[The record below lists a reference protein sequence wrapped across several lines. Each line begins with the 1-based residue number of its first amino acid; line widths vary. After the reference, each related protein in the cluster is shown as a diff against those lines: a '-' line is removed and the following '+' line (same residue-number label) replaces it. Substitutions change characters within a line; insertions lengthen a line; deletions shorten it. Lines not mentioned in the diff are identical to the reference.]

1 MKYLETKHEK
11 RAFSIATAIIA
22 ILLLLAIF
30 LGLSYLDPP
39 PENGIAI
46 NFGNVDEGMG
56 NDNSP
61 ELKKTS
67 PKPAES
73 TPPPPSAQEQVLTQ
87 ENIDAAVIEAAK
99 EKPQKPVKPTETEV
113 KKPVET
119 KTEPKKPSK
128 EATDALSDLLNG
140 PKQDGTT
147 NQSDGTGNKPG
158 NQGAADGSIY
168 ATSYYGSGTSAGSG
182 TGTGKGWGLNGRN
195 LAGSGKVLQECN
207 DEGTI
212 VVQITVNRNG
222 IVTETAYN
230 PKGSTSTSACL
241 KKAAFETAKKY
252 RWHPDSNAPE
262 KQVGFIVVNFRTG
275 E

>member
-1 MKYLETKHEK
+1 MKYLETEHEK
-11 RAFSIATAIIA
+11 KAFSIASAFIA
-22 ILLLLAIF
+22 ILLLLALF
-30 LGLSYLDPP
+30 FGLSYLDPP

-61 ELKKTS
+61 ELTKTS
-67 PKPAES
+67 PTPSES
-73 TPPPPSAQEQVLTQ
+73 TPPPTASQEQVLTQ
-87 ENIDAAVIEAAK
+87 DDLDAEVIKSSK
-99 EKPQKPVKPTETEV
+99 EKKPQKPKETEV
-113 KKPVET
+113 KKPVEAKVET
-119 KTEPKKPSK
+119 KKPSQQT
-128 EATDALSDLLNG
+128 TDALSNLLNG

-158 NQGAADGSIY
+158 NQGRLDGSIY
-168 ATSYYGSGTSAGSG
+168 ANSYYGSGGSG
-182 TGTGKGWGLNGRN
+182 SGGSGRGWGLAGRN

-212 VVQITVNRNG
+212 VVQITVNRQG
-222 IVTETAYN
+222 VVTDTQYSA
-230 PKGSTSTSACL
+230 KGSTSTSSCL

-262 KQVGFIVVNFRTG
+262 SQVGFIVVNFGLG

>member
-1 MKYLETKHEK
+1 MKYLETEHEK
-11 RAFSIATAIIA
+11 RAFSIAAAIIA

-30 LGLSYLDPP
+30 LGLSYMDPP

-61 ELKKTS
+61 ELTKSS
-67 PKPAES
+67 PTPSEN
-73 TPPPPSAQEQVLTQ
+73 TPPPPASQEQVMTQ
-87 ENIDAAVIEAAK
+87 DDIDAEVIKASK
-99 EKPQKPVKPTETEV
+99 EKAKPQKPKETETI
-113 KKPVET
+113 KPSEA
-119 KTEPKKPSK
+119 KTEPQKPSQQT
-128 EATDALSDLLNG
+128 TDALSNLLNG

-158 NQGAADGSIY
+158 NQGAIDGSIY
-168 ATSYYGSGTSAGSG
+168 APSYFGGGSG
-182 TGTGKGWGLNGRN
+182 TGSGAGKGWGLAGRN

-212 VVQITVNRNG
+212 VVQITVNRQG
-222 IVTETAYN
+222 VVTETQYSA
-230 PKGSTSTSACL
+230 KGSTSTSSCL

-252 RWHPDSNAPE
+252 RWQPDSNAPE

>member
-11 RAFSIATAIIA
+11 RAFTIATTIVAL
-22 ILLLLAIF
+22 LLLLAIF
-30 LGLSYLDPP
+30 FGLSYMDPP

-61 ELKKTS
+61 ELTKSS
-67 PKPAES
+67 PTPTET
-73 TPPPPSAQEQVLTQ
+73 TPPPPSAEEQVLTQ
-87 ENIDAAVIEAAK
+87 DDLEAEVIKATK
-99 EKPQKPVKPTETEV
+99 EKAKPQKPKETTV
-113 KKPVET
+113 KKPVES
-119 KTEPKKPSK
+119 KVEAKKPSQQT
-128 EATDALSDLLNG
+128 TDALSNLLNG

-147 NQSDGTGNKPG
+147 SASDGNGKKPG
-158 NQGAADGSIY
+158 NQGALDGSIY
-168 ATSYYGSGTSAGSG
+168 ANSYYGSGSGAGAGS
-182 TGTGKGWGLNGRN
+182 GKGWGLAGRN

-212 VVQITVNRNG
+212 VVQITVNRQG
-222 IVTETAYN
+222 VVTETNFSA
-230 PKGSTSTSACL
+230 KGSTSTSTCL

-252 RWHPDSNAPE
+252 RWNPDGNAPE